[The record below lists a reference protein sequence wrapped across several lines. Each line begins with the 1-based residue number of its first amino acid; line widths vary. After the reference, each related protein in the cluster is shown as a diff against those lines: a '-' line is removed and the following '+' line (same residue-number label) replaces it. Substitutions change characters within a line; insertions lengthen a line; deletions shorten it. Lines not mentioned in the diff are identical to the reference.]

1 MGKTQERQKK
11 RRGKPVEGFVK
22 SSNSMNPD
30 RKLKNVDLRGAPKA
44 RDKATIK
51 RLQMYRTGKAKCNRY
66 GKVIK
71 EAIFQGSLKPGTQAR
86 VEPNQRWFGNTKV
99 IGQKSLQKFQDEMGK
114 VLKDPYQVVM
124 RQTQLPVS
132 LLKEVAKNQRVHIL
146 DTESF
151 QSVFGSKKTRKKPN
165 LKVASIEDFAKQV
178 QTAEEKYDVEKDK
191 DLMRADP
198 DNNDLPPQW
207 FLKAGQSKRI
217 WNELYKV
224 IDSSDV
230 VIQVLDARDPMGTRS
245 RLIEKYMRVNCPQK
259 HLVFVLNKVDL
270 VPVWVTQKWVA
281 LLSAEYP
288 SLAFHSSITNSFG
301 KGALINL
308 LRQFS
313 KLHED
318 KKQIS
323 VGLIGFP
330 NVGKSSIINTLR
342 AKKVCNV
349 APIAGETKVWQYVT
363 LMRRIYLIDCP
374 GVVPPS
380 KENDTAMVLKGCV
393 RIEYLDTP
401 TDYIA
406 PMLERVKHDYL
417 RRTYKIDVWNTPDE
431 FMEAFARRAGKL
443 LKGGEPDMN
452 AVAKMVL
459 NDWQRGK
466 IPYFV
471 PPISHDSH
479 SFNRLK
485 MVENE
490 AMALSVLDKAEEEEK
505 AEIERTT
512 KKNDGLPY
520 IWQNLGKIVLSVKY
534 TGDDDR
540 PMEPMTQ
547 EPNDQSDNE
556 DEAAEDKENG
566 EDEKEKDGCVDNEA
580 AETNISDD
588 KIEKESK
595 EEEIIGEDE
604 LSSEEEEGTSDQAT
618 SSKKVRRK
626 KKQRGDDEDTNPE
639 EKLTSKQ
646 RRRVDRDQKR
656 KKIGS
661 DFYEVTD
668 VKNRNRSK
676 IDTSD
681 HRIQKRGH
689 SKKKSSLR
697 K

>member
-1 MGKTQERQKK
+1 MGKTQDRQKK
-11 RRGKPVEGFVK
+11 RTPKEGFVK
-22 SSNSMNPD
+22 SNNSMNPD
-30 RKLKNVDLRGAPKA
+30 RKLANVDLRGAPKG

-71 EAIFQGSLKPGTQAR
+71 EAVFQGSLKSGTQAR

-124 RQTQLPVS
+124 RQTQLPIS
-132 LLKEVAKNQRVHIL
+132 LLKEAAKNQRVHIL
-146 DTESF
+146 DTEPF
-151 QSVFGSKKTRKKPN
+151 DSVFGSKKTRKKPN
-165 LKVASIEDFAKQV
+165 LKVASIEEYSKLA
-178 QTAEEKYDVEKDK
+178 QTAEEKYDVEGDK
-191 DLMRADP
+191 DLMRDAP

-230 VIQVLDARDPMGTRS
+230 VIQVLDTRDPMGTRS
-245 RLIEKYMRVNCPQK
+245 RLIEKYMRVETPHK
-259 HLVFVLNKVDL
+259 HLIFVLNKVDL

-281 LLSAEYP
+281 ILSSEYP

-323 VGLIGFP
+323 VGIIGFP

-349 APIAGETKVWQYVT
+349 APLAGETKVWQYVT

-380 KENDTAMVLKGCV
+380 KENDVAMVLKGCV
-393 RIEYLDTP
+393 RTEYLATP

-406 PMLERVKHDYL
+406 PILERVKHEYM
-417 RRTYKIDVWNTPDE
+417 RRTYKVEEWNTPEE
-431 FMEAFARRAGKL
+431 FLEALARRTGKL
-443 LKGGEPDMN
+443 LKGGEPDFN

-471 PPISHDSH
+471 PPPGHDSQN
-479 SFNRLK
+479 FGRLK

-490 AMALSVLDKAEEEEK
+490 AMAVSVAEKAEEEEQE
-505 AEIERTT
+505 EIKRVTQLNHTT
-512 KKNDGLPY
+512 PV

-534 TGDDDR
+534 SGDDDR
-540 PMEPMTQ
+540 PMEPMMM
-547 EPNDQSDNE
+547 EPNDQSDIE
-556 DEAAEDKENG
+556 DEEGDEEMENDEEKENG
-566 EDEKEKDGCVDNEA
+566 EHVEKATTENGVTDNTTEDKSKD
-580 AETNISDD
+580 
-588 KIEKESK
+588 

-604 LSSEEEEGTSDQAT
+604 LSSSEDELDCSSDQT
-618 SSKKVRRK
+618 VKKVRRK
-626 KKQRGDDEDTNPE
+626 KLIKGDDEDANQQT
-639 EKLTSKQ
+639 LTSKQ
-646 RRRVDRDQKR
+646 RRKIERDNKR

-661 DFYEVTD
+661 DFYEVTN
-668 VKNRNRSK
+668 VKNKNRNK
-676 IDTSD
+676 LDTSE
-681 HRIQKRGH
+681 HRLGKRGH
-689 SKKKSSLR
+689 SKKKP
-697 K
+697 KK